1 MSRYSSAWAN
11 IARENNVLKLLILF
25 LGVITF
31 GLGISNAKLSGKPA
45 LVVERG
51 CVTRTLK
58 VARSEPSGE
67 EVEAF
72 LREAISERFDS
83 VTPNGTDFLSLQTGE
98 DRSNEQ
104 TELSRRGIKQRVLFN
119 ELTRTGPDLVV
130 DADRILSIA
139 QLRSAYSVK
148 LSVSFEET
156 ERTPSNP
163 YGMILTQA
171 KVIETTNA
179 KVGNSHGK

>member
-11 IARENNVLKLLILF
+11 IARENNVLKLLIVF
-25 LGVITF
+25 LGVITLI
-31 GLGISNAKLSGKPA
+31 LGISNAKLSEKPA

-51 CVTRTLK
+51 CVTRTLNAVK
-58 VARSEPSGE
+58 SAPSAE
-67 EVEAF
+67 EVETF

-83 VTPNGTDFLSLQTGE
+83 VTPNGTDFLSLQTGK
-98 DRSNEQ
+98 DRADEQ

-119 ELTRTGPDLVV
+119 ELTRTGSDLVV
-130 DADRILSIA
+130 DADRILSVA

-148 LSVSFEET
+148 LSVAFEET

-171 KVIETTNA
+171 KVIDATNS
-179 KVGNSHGK
+179 KEGNSRGK